1 MKRFDGKVAVVT
13 GAGSGIGEAVTRR
26 LAEEGAS
33 IILAGRNQDK
43 LQQVADSLPVRC
55 QGIVKV
61 TDVSVQ
67 ADVQALIDFAI
78 GQGGGLD
85 VLVNAAG
92 VATEGTVTETSS
104 DDWHRTFATNVDG
117 IFHACRAAM
126 PYLKTRR
133 GCIVNVASV
142 SGLGGDWGM
151 LAYNASKGA
160 VVNLTRAM
168 AMDHALDGVRVNAV
182 CPSFTLTPMTEDM
195 QDNPDILAR
204 FAERIPMGRPARPEE
219 IAAVVAFLASADAGF
234 VTGVNLPVDGGL
246 SASNGQPR
254 M

>member
-1 MKRFDGKVAVVT
+1 MKRFEGKVAVVT
-13 GAGSGIGEAVTRR
+13 GAGSGIGEAIVHR
-26 LAEEGAS
+26 LAEEGATV
-33 IILAGRNQDK
+33 ILAGRDGTK
-43 LQQVADSLPVRC
+43 LQHVADSLPVRC
-55 QGIVKV
+55 MGIPHP
-61 TDVSVQ
+61 TDVALQTEVE
-67 ADVQALIDFAI
+67 ALIEFAVS
-78 GQGGGLD
+78 QGGGLD
-85 VLVNAAG
+85 ILVNAAG
-92 VATEGTVTETSS
+92 VATEGSVEDTNVE
-104 DDWHRTFATNVDG
+104 DWHRVFATNVDG
-117 IFHACRAAM
+117 TFHACRAAM
-126 PYLKTRR
+126 PHLKQRR

-160 VVNLTRAM
+160 IVNLTRAM
-168 AMDHALDGVRVNAV
+168 AMDHALDGVRVNSV

-195 QDNPDILAR
+195 QDDPDILAK
-204 FAERIPMGRPARPEE
+204 FAERIPMGRPAEPAE

>member
-1 MKRFDGKVAVVT
+1 MKRFEGKVAVVT
-13 GAGSGIGEAVTRR
+13 GAGSGIGEAVVRR

-33 IILAGRNQDK
+33 VILAGRHADK
-43 LQQVADSLPVRC
+43 LQRVADSLPIRC

-61 TDVSVQ
+61 TDVAVR
-67 ADVQALIDFAI
+67 ADVDALIEFAVV
-78 GQGGGLD
+78 QGGGLD

-92 VATEGTVTETSS
+92 VATEGNVTQTAP
-104 DDWHRTFATNVDG
+104 DDWHRIFATNVDG
-117 IFHACRAAM
+117 IFHTCRAAM

-133 GCIVNVASV
+133 GCIVNVSSV

-151 LAYNASKGA
+151 LAYNAAKGA
-160 VVNLTRAM
+160 VTNLTRAM

-195 QDNPDILAR
+195 QDDPDVLSR
-204 FAERIPMGRPARPEE
+204 FADRIPMGRPAEPSE

-234 VTGVNLPVDGGL
+234 VTGINMPVDGGL